1 MFIFLFFVL
10 GSPRRSV
17 PVLSVIPTP
26 SKSLVALNREVG
38 GVNKERTR
46 VRSASPKVRLINN
59 SFLTLSFSLFLY
71 CIHMHTI
78 FLLSLLISTSSSPS
92 PSFSLSLSLSYSV
105 MVIVL
110 IGRLLLI
117 LSVSSSPTLLV
128 WISPT

>member
-1 MFIFLFFVL
+1 MFFFSFFVL

-59 SFLTLSFSLFLY
+59 SFLT
-71 CIHMHTI
+71 H
-78 FLLSLLISTSSSPS
+78 
-92 PSFSLSLSLSYSV
+92 SLSLSLS
-105 MVIVL
+105 IA
-110 IGRLLLI
+110 
-117 LSVSSSPTLLV
+117 
-128 WISPT
+128 